1 LAKIKDVTKR
11 NKSKAHL
18 LHPFVSDDE
27 VEAGVDEVGRGCGA
41 GPVVAAAVILP
52 PVVDL
57 PDVRD
62 SKKLS
67 AEKRNSMSL
76 LIQEVALD
84 FAIGVATVEEIDEIN
99 ILEATYL
106 AMNRAIQGLKKKPT
120 LLIIDGNRYK
130 NTSNIRYQTV
140 IGGDDK
146 VLSIAAASI
155 LAKTWRDDYM
165 AQLHDQHPQYDWK
178 NNKGYL
184 TAKHRNACFLHG
196 LTKHHRH
203 TFGGMRPAGE

>member
-1 LAKIKDVTKR
+1 MAKIRDVNISIKPNPR
-11 NKSKAHL
+11 L
-18 LHPFVSDDE
+18 LHPFSSDAE

-52 PVVDL
+52 YDVDL
-57 PDVRD
+57 PNVRD

-67 AEKRNSMSL
+67 AEKRNDL
-76 LIQEVALD
+76 RALIHEVALD
-84 FAIGVATVEEIDEIN
+84 FAIGVASVEEIDEIN
-99 ILEATYL
+99 VLEATYL

-120 LLIIDGNRYK
+120 LLIIDGNRFK
-130 NTSNIRYQTV
+130 NMSDIRFQTV

-165 AQLHDQHPQYDWK
+165 SQLHEHYPQYDWK

-184 TAKHRNACFLHG
+184 TAKHRNACFVHG

-203 TFGGMRPAGE
+203 TFGGMKPVEE